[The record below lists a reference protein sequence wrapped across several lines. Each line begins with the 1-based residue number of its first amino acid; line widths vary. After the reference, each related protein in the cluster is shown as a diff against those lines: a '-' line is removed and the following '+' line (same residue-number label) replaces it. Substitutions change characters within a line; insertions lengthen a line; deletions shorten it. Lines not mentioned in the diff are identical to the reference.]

1 MENLKYPIGQFQKP
15 EKITVKD
22 LGIWIK
28 DIQNLPNDLKKTV
41 SKLSDAQLDTPYRPD
56 GWTVRQ
62 VIHHLA
68 DSHINAYTRFK
79 LAMTEENP
87 SIKPYEEALW
97 AELEDGKNAPIALS
111 ITLLTVLHKRWVIFL
126 KSVDKKTW
134 AKKSYFHP
142 ESKKTSPLSE
152 IIGLYSWH
160 GRHHL
165 AQIKALI
172 ERENW

>member
-1 MENLKYPIGQFQKP
+1 MKNLKYPIGEFQKP
-15 EKITVKD
+15 EKITSKNINLWV
-22 LGIWIK
+22 K
-28 DIQNLPNDLKKTV
+28 DIQSLPSDLKKV
-41 SKLSDAQLDTPYRPD
+41 VAKLSDAQLDTPYRPD

-79 LAMTEENP
+79 LAMTEDNP

-134 AKKSYFHP
+134 AQKSYFHP
-142 ESKKTSPLSE
+142 ESKKTFPLSE

-160 GRHHL
+160 GKHHL
-165 AQIKALI
+165 AQIQALI

>member
-1 MENLKYPIGQFQKP
+1 MKNLKYPIGQFQKP
-15 EKITVKD
+15 EKITSKNINLWV
-22 LGIWIK
+22 K
-28 DIQNLPNDLKKTV
+28 DIQSLPSDLKKV
-41 SKLSDAQLDTPYRPD
+41 VAKLSDAQLDTPYRPD

-79 LAMTEENP
+79 LAMTEDNP

-134 AKKSYFHP
+134 AQKSYFHP
-142 ESKKTSPLSE
+142 ENKKTSPLSE

-165 AQIKALI
+165 AQIQALI